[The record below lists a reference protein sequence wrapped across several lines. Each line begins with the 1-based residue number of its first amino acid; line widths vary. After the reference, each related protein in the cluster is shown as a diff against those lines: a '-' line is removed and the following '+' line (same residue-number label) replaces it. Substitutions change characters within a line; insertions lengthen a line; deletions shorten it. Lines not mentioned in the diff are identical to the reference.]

1 MVGFFIAC
9 VIWVSIV
16 IKSRFE
22 NIMLLKKQVNN
33 LYIGHNVIPKQNSI
47 SGVLDGIKASY
58 TE

>member
-1 MVGFFIAC
+1 
-9 VIWVSIV
+9 
-16 IKSRFE
+16 
-22 NIMLLKKQVNN
+22 MLLKKQVNN